1 MYNGFFGTNSKSS
14 DSAGYHNKV
23 NRNSTQFK
31 YTANQIHF
39 RFPADKLIDGFDE
52 LQRKSDTAEDVI
64 SDEESMAE
72 LSSTS
77 NTENALLQDLM
88 VFMGVLAQCESVFRA
103 TLNEQSE
110 QFWRIVQQQEDQLAA
125 EASAAEE
132 LNAEAA
138 ALHDMVEEQKKM
150 QMKEK

>member
-1 MYNGFFGTNSKSS
+1 
-14 DSAGYHNKV
+14 
-23 NRNSTQFK
+23 
-31 YTANQIHF
+31 
-39 RFPADKLIDGFDE
+39 
-52 LQRKSDTAEDVI
+52 
-64 SDEESMAE
+64 MAE

-150 QMKEK
+150 